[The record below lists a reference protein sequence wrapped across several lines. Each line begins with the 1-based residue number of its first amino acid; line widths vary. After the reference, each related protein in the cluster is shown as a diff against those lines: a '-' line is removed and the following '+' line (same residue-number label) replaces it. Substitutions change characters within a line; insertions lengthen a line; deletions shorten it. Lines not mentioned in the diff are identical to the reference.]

1 MTASTTA
8 RDLAAIAARAADDKL
23 ASDVVVLD
31 VSEQLVLTEAFVIAS
46 ASNERQVNAIV
57 EEIEDKL
64 REAGVK
70 PTRREGTREGRW
82 ALLDFLDIVVHVFH
96 QDERDYYALEKL
108 WKDCPHIEV
117 EGLGQHADGAGA
129 ETAGAEDGEGA

>member
-1 MTASTTA
+1 MTASDQA
-8 RDLAAIAARAADDKL
+8 RTLAAVAARAADDKL

-57 EEIEDKL
+57 EEVEDKL

-70 PTRREGTREGRW
+70 PTRREGAREGRW

-96 QDERDYYALEKL
+96 EEEREYYALEKL

-117 EGLGQHADGAGA
+117 EGLGEHDRADGAADSG
-129 ETAGAEDGEGA
+129 GDREGA

>member
-1 MTASTTA
+1 MTASDQA
-8 RDLAAIAARAADDKL
+8 RTLAAIAARAADDKL

-57 EEIEDKL
+57 EEVEDQL

-70 PTRREGTREGRW
+70 PTRREGAREGRW

-96 QDERDYYALEKL
+96 EEEREYYALEKL
-108 WKDCPHIEV
+108 WKDCPRIEV
-117 EGLGQHADGAGA
+117 EGLGEHAPAEGSAGTDG
-129 ETAGAEDGEGA
+129 DREGA

>member
-1 MTASTTA
+1 MTASDQA
-8 RDLAAIAARAADDKL
+8 RSLAAVAARAADDKL

-46 ASNERQVNAIV
+46 ASNERQVSAIV
-57 EEIEDKL
+57 EEVEDQL

-70 PTRREGTREGRW
+70 PTRREGAREGRW

-96 QDERDYYALEKL
+96 EDEREYYALEKL

-117 EGLGQHADGAGA
+117 EGLGEHARTEESAGADGD
-129 ETAGAEDGEGA
+129 TEDA

>member
-1 MTASTTA
+1 MTASDQA
-8 RDLAAIAARAADDKL
+8 RTLATVAARAADDKL

-57 EEIEDKL
+57 EEVEDKL

-70 PTRREGTREGRW
+70 PTRREGAREGRW

-96 QDERDYYALEKL
+96 EEDRMYYSLERL
-108 WKDCPHIEV
+108 WKDCPVIPLDLETV
-117 EGLGQHADGAGA
+117 AVAD
-129 ETAGAEDGEGA
+129 

>member
-1 MTASTTA
+1 MTASDHA
-8 RDLAAIAARAADDKL
+8 RTLAAIAARAADDKL

-57 EEIEDKL
+57 EEVEDQL

-70 PTRREGTREGRW
+70 PTRREGAREGRW

-96 QDERDYYALEKL
+96 EEEREYYALEKL

-117 EGLGQHADGAGA
+117 EGLGERAGTEGADGAR
-129 ETAGAEDGEGA
+129 EDA

>member
-1 MTASTTA
+1 MTASENA
-8 RDLAAIAARAADDKL
+8 RRLSAVAALAADDKL
-23 ASDVVVLD
+23 ATDVVVLD

-57 EEIEDKL
+57 EEVEDKL
-64 REAGVK
+64 REIGVK

-96 QDERDYYALEKL
+96 QEERDYYALEKL

-117 EGLGQHADGAGA
+117 EGLGERTAAADAGDA
-129 ETAGAEDGEGA
+129 PEGE